1 MCGITGWVDF
11 GRDLT
16 RERDTVEAMTDT
28 MAKRGPDAGG
38 IWLSA
43 HAALGHRRLSII
55 DLDGGRQPMTA
66 GTTALTYSGEVYN
79 FRELRTELTARGH
92 RFDTRSDTEVVLRAY
107 LEWGDAFVDR
117 LNGMYAFAIW
127 DGDEL
132 LLVRD
137 RMGVK
142 PLFYYPTPDGVLFGS
157 EPKAILANPLAER
170 VLDTD
175 GLRDL
180 LSVAKNPGHA
190 VFRGMRELPP
200 GHTLRVRRDGLDL
213 RKYWSLQ
220 AGEHP
225 DDLTTTVA
233 RVRELLEDTV
243 TRQLVAD
250 VPLCTLLSGGLDSST
265 LTALAAGTSDV
276 RSYSVKVTD
285 QPGDNLDHVHARLV
299 ADHVG
304 ARYEEILHS
313 TVDLLAPSVKAAVLT
328 AYDLP
333 IAKGD
338 EHASLHELFR
348 MVRERSTVALSGECG
363 DEVFGGYRWYRKP
376 DAVWSGTFP
385 WVHSGRS
392 RHEGLDLL
400 FAPDLMTKLGLRE
413 YERDSHDS
421 AVAELSTVAGEDALE
436 ARMREVTY
444 LGLTRHAQVLF
455 DRKDRM
461 SMAAGLEVRVPFTDH
476 RLVEYTFNVP
486 WSMKNFDRREK
497 SLLRAVGKDLL
508 PAEVLSRAKTPYPS
522 IEDDSYD
529 RILRDRLRKL
539 IGAKNEPLSP
549 LLTDEFPEGRL
560 TRPALET
567 TLQLND
573 WLKAYRVRLV
583 L

>member
-43 HAALGHRRLSII
+43 HAALGHRRLSIL

-79 FRELRTELTARGH
+79 FREMRTELTARGH

-304 ARYEEILHS
+304 ARYEEILHT

-348 MVRERSTVALSGECG
+348 MVRQRSTVALSGECG

-486 WSMKNFDRREK
+486 WSMKNFDGREK
-497 SLLRAVGKDLL
+497 SLLRAVGRDLL

-539 IGAKNEPLSP
+539 IGAKDEPLSP

>member
-127 DGDEL
+127 DGAEL

-225 DDLTTTVA
+225 DGLATTVA

-304 ARYEEILHS
+304 ARYEEILHT
-313 TVDLLAPSVKAAVLT
+313 TVDLLAPTVKAAVLT

-348 MVRERSTVALSGECG
+348 LVRERSTVALSGECG

-421 AVAELSTVAGEDALE
+421 AVAELSTVAGEDPLE

-486 WSMKNFDRREK
+486 WSMKNFDGREK

-539 IGAKNEPLSP
+539 IGAKDEPLSP